1 MKNIIIA
8 DLKSNNNKGKSTG
21 HYFAVA
27 QNYFELYTKTHNV
40 LIAGGPIYKIRF
52 SNDKLFK
59 LPLDTKTANNVLKNK
74 LNFFKNAFYLFRRTN
89 LNDILIIQKCG
100 IITTFIAIVL
110 FAKKKRNNIFMIEY
124 DTEALNS
131 NIKRF
136 IYIFAKKKIKGFIC
150 PNKTIGL
157 AYGKPYC
164 VVTDYIYT
172 FPKEPFI
179 PYSHKIYDFCIVGSI
194 WPDKGVIEIAEKFK
208 HTNYKLII
216 AGKPCNNIIKNQL
229 ESITQNSPNITLNL
243 GYISEN
249 DYYNYIINSK
259 YCILNYQGCYNER
272 SSGVVLD
279 VLFRHVPII
288 AHRCNA
294 TSLIEE
300 ENVGLLYNNLN
311 EFNPDT
317 VLNKNIY
324 NKYIE
329 GINNF
334 LSKQESYKKELIEF
348 LEFYSNHNI

>member
-1 MKNIIIA
+1 MKKLIISDI
-8 DLKSNNNKGKSTG
+8 KSYNNNGKSTG
-21 HYFAVA
+21 HYFSVA
-27 QNYFELYTKTHNV
+27 QNYLKLYSNKYKV
-40 LIAGGPIYKIRF
+40 LIAGGPIYNIRF
-52 SNDKLFK
+52 ANSDLLK
-59 LPLDTKTANNVLKNK
+59 LPLETKNNNTIRNK
-74 LNFFKNAFYLFRRTN
+74 WNIFKNAYYLFKHTTQ
-89 LNDILIIQKCG
+89 NDIIIMQKCG
-100 IITTFIAIVL
+100 TITTFLTIIF
-110 FAKKKRNNIFMIEY
+110 FAKRKRNNIFMIEY

-150 PNKTIGL
+150 PNKTTGL
-157 AYGKPYC
+157 AYSKPYC
-164 VVTDYIYT
+164 IVTDYIYT

-300 ENVGLLYNNLN
+300 ENAGLLYNNLN

-334 LSKQESYKKELIEF
+334 LSKQESYKSK
-348 LEFYSNHNI
+348 YSANYRY